1 MKKTHGFRRIALV
14 AATLAGLGIAR
25 QPLAED
31 IDLYV
36 GGQAVTGGSVNV
48 LIVLD
53 NTSNF
58 SSNNQGFADEY
69 DADGDGNTT
78 ENGTQGS
85 IEIGTLNEI
94 AQTLGDTVNLGLM
107 QYADAGGGYPVFA
120 VRSMNNTTKTAFSN
134 LSSIMK
140 ANVGTPQYK
149 GPANADYD
157 DLLNSVLRYFN
168 SFARYKDLNSQG
180 DLRDYTGNTV
190 PIDRTALGSFGY
202 SGTPSNTDYTGNY
215 VGPSSADENC
225 TKNYVIFI
233 GNGYPSQSANTKVT
247 KFNETVALFSPA
259 PTPSSAAIA
268 AADSL
273 GQYAPYWTRF
283 MKMYGV
289 QNGTTWNNI
298 TSYAVDVCKNG
309 CDNGSG
315 PDQSTLLKSIAAQGG
330 GKYFKST
337 SKSEIKAALTQ
348 IFAEIQAVN
357 SVFASATLPIS
368 VNTQGTY
375 ENQVYV
381 GVFRPDADARPRW
394 YGNLKEYKFGRYCDA
409 DGNDQVLIDTTRT
422 LTSGIITATHTGTAS
437 GAVTGTFSG
446 NVTGVDGTVTAVSGT
461 VSGTVTGSTT
471 VYLAAA
477 KSGGSPGTSGSPGT
491 GAGSG
496 TVTGTITGSGTGTGT
511 SSFTGTF
518 VDTPSLSGSY
528 TITDERMGDD
538 VAAATCP
545 SGTTLKLYLA
555 DKHGYRAIDESGNTG
570 FIDLQARSYWSGAST
585 FWATTPNNTAGSSDL
600 PDGPDVERGGAAY
613 RLRTKWA
620 GQATSTNPDGRKVYT
635 CLGTCL
641 AAVVGNSARTLSS
654 NVISTTNTE
663 VTGKAEMQVPSG
675 TATVALSQ
683 SNNLVTATATAAHGF
698 GSVGATVAGVTI
710 AGATPTDYNGSK
722 TITVTSTTQFTYP
735 LTVEPDVTVTDA
747 ATATRAGVNVNITA
761 MTFTPTTPG
770 LTTVTV
776 TTDAAHNLNPG
787 DSTTIANAA
796 TSALNGT
803 FTTIAP
809 TSGTTITY
817 QATLPDNPGTETTH
831 GTSVVGTQSETHATI
846 TYTTSQCKT
855 GAAAGCFIVESTS
868 NLGNQYAAGASVTIS
883 GAVPTV
889 YNGTWTISAVGSS
902 CIGVPNGN
910 QTKYCVTKAAV
921 SYTSPDTGTGRTASS
936 QGVLSEAVSITRA
949 SGNTYATVTATDGA
963 HAFADGEAITISGAS
978 KSQYNGSWTISNTAS
993 PTFRISPVTLTPS
1006 ASPSGTITATLSGAT
1021 AGPDINN
1028 LILWTRGK
1036 DLWEDEDGNSSLTNV
1051 RATVHGDVLHARPV
1065 VVNYGGSTGI
1075 VGFYGSNDGFL
1086 RAVSGGL
1093 ADTDGAELWSFVPEE
1108 FLDYNKL
1115 SRRYK
1120 NDQLVLY
1127 PNTGCSTT
1135 SPATRDYFW
1144 DGPVTAYQTTDL
1156 ATTYIF
1162 AGMRRGGRSIYA
1174 LDVSS
1179 PTEPKLLWRISNTK
1193 INNTASTDYSE
1204 LGQTWSEPKV
1214 VKLKGTNAG
1223 TAETLVALAFGA
1235 GYDSTVEDK
1244 PVGSQRTVTMGR
1256 GVYIANAATGARVA
1270 LLEAPSGATPYSFA
1284 AEVMPL
1290 DIDNDG
1296 YIDRIYAVDTGGNVY
1311 RFDANQGVAITSSG
1325 YWTSYIIAKVGD
1337 VDNNGGTDARK
1348 FLFAPEVL
1356 PFKLG
1361 GQIKVNVLVG
1371 SGDREKP
1378 LPNFKATGA
1387 PSTLSCTTT
1396 NLYSGT
1402 PAGTYYPSGTST
1414 TAYQSYKVQDHF
1426 FAMIDDVQY
1435 GADAATA
1442 NTSPIVIAN
1451 LKQINSST
1459 VGTTTLSAGFDVSN
1473 PGIYRGW
1480 TIALNNSPN
1489 NTSTNNEEKV
1499 VNQARVVGGVA
1510 YFATSTPALPDVSA
1524 NICSNLGEARGYAV
1538 DPFTGL
1544 PAINRTDSDG
1554 TNTFSELDYSTKF
1567 SGGGLPPT
1575 VTAGVVTIGGT
1586 PYRFIIG
1593 SGSSS
1598 VTSAS
1603 SIAGT
1608 RNIVNLRG
1616 TRSRLYWSYGADN

>member
-1 MKKTHGFRRIALV
+1 MKTTLTYRRIALV
-14 AATLAGLGIAR
+14 AATLAALGTAR
-25 QPLAED
+25 HPLAED

-36 GGQAVTGGSVNV
+36 GGQAVTGGEVNV

-58 SSNNQGFADEY
+58 SATNQGFTDEY

-85 IEIGTLNEI
+85 IEIGTLNEV
-94 AQTLGDTVNLGLM
+94 AQTLGDTVNMGLM
-107 QYADAGGGYPVFA
+107 QYADDGGGYPVFA
-120 VRSMNNTTKTAFSN
+120 VRAMNNTTKTVFSN
-134 LSSIMK
+134 LSSTMK

-149 GPANADYD
+149 GPSNADYD

-190 PIDRTALGSFGY
+190 PVDRTALGSFGY
-202 SGTPSNTDYTGNY
+202 SGTPSNANYTGNY
-215 VGPSSADENC
+215 VGPSSADNNC

-247 KFNETVALFSPA
+247 KFSDAVALFSPA

-283 MKMYGV
+283 MKTYGV
-289 QNGTTWNNI
+289 QNGATWNNI
-298 TSYAVDVCKNG
+298 TSYAIDVCKNG
-309 CDNGSG
+309 CDSGSG
-315 PDQSTLLKSIAAQGG
+315 PNQATLLKSMAANGG

-381 GVFRPDADARPRW
+381 GVFRPDSDARPRW

-409 DGNDQVLIDTTRT
+409 DGNDQVLIDSTRA

-437 GAVTGTFSG
+437 GTVTGTFSG
-446 NVTGVDGTVTAVSGT
+446 NVTAADGTVTAVSGN
-461 VSGTVTGSTT
+461 VSGTVVGSTT

-477 KSGGSPGTSGSPGT
+477 KSGSSAGTSGSPGT
-491 GAGSG
+491 GLGSG
-496 TVTGTITGSGTGTGT
+496 TVTGSITGSGSGTG
-511 SSFTGTF
+511 SSTFTGTL
-518 VDTPSLSGSY
+518 VDTPSLTGTY
-528 TITDERMGDD
+528 TITDERIADD
-538 VAAATCP
+538 VPAATCP

-585 FWATTPNNTAGSSDL
+585 FWATTPSTTAGSSDL
-600 PDGPDVERGGAAY
+600 PDGPEVERGGAAY

-620 GQATSTNPDGRKVYT
+620 GTATSPNQDGRKAYT

-641 AAVVGNSARTLSS
+641 AAATGAAARTLSS

-663 VTGKAEMQVPSG
+663 VTGKTELQPPSG
-675 TATVALSQ
+675 SATVSLARSG
-683 SNNLVTATATAAHGF
+683 NTVTATATVAHGF
-698 GSVGATVAGVTI
+698 STGNTVTI

-722 TITVTSTTQFTYP
+722 TITVTDATHFTYT
-735 LTVEPDVTVTDA
+735 LTEEPDASVTDA
-747 ATATRAGVNVNITA
+747 ATATKAGINVNIST
-761 MTFTPTTPG
+761 MTFTPTTAG
-770 LTTVTV
+770 STATVTV
-776 TTDAAHNLNPG
+776 TTATNHGLNIN
-787 DSTTIANAA
+787 DTTTIANAA
-796 TSALNGT
+796 NSALNGT
-803 FTTIAP
+803 FTVL
-809 TSGTTITY
+809 TSDGTTGFTY
-817 QATLPDNPGTETTH
+817 QATLPANPGTETTH

-846 TYTTSQCKT
+846 TYTTSQCKS

-868 NLGNQYAAGASVTIS
+868 GLGNNYAAGASVTIS
-883 GAVPTV
+883 GSVPTV

-902 CIGVPNGN
+902 CTGVANGN
-910 QTKYCVTKAAV
+910 QTKYCVTKAAA
-921 SYTSPDTGTGRTASS
+921 SYTSPDAGAGKTASS
-936 QGVLSEAVSITRA
+936 LGVSEAVTIQRTL
-949 SGNTYATVTATDGA
+949 GNTYATVTATDGA
-963 HAFADGEAITISGAS
+963 HTFANSDTIAISGAS

-993 PTFRISPVTLTPS
+993 PTFRISPVTVTPS
-1006 ASPSGTITATLSGAT
+1006 ASPTGTITATTGSGT
-1021 AGPDINN
+1021 AGPDITN

-1036 DLWEDEDGNSSLTNV
+1036 DLWEDEDGNASLTNV
-1051 RATVHGDVLHARPV
+1051 RASIHGDVLHARPV
-1065 VVNYGGSTGI
+1065 VVNYGGATGI

-1156 ATTYIF
+1156 ATTYIY

-1179 PTEPKLLWRISNTK
+1179 PTAPKLLWRISNTK
-1193 INNTASTDYSE
+1193 INNTASADYSE

-1223 TAETLVALAFGA
+1223 VTETLVALAFGA
-1235 GYDSTVEDK
+1235 GYDNTVEDK
-1244 PVGSQRTVTMGR
+1244 PVGSQRSVTMGR
-1256 GVYIANAATGARVA
+1256 GVYIANATTGARVA
-1270 LLEAPSGATPYSFA
+1270 LLAAPTGVTPYSFA

-1296 YIDRIYAVDTGGNVY
+1296 YIDRIYAADTGGNVY
-1311 RFDANQGVAITSSG
+1311 RFDANQTVAITSSS
-1325 YWTSYIIAKVGD
+1325 YWTTYIIAKAGD
-1337 VDNNGGTDARK
+1337 VGNDGGTDARK

-1356 PFKLG
+1356 PFKQG
-1361 GQIKVNVLVG
+1361 GQTKVNILVG

-1378 LPNFKATGA
+1378 LPNFKSTGA
-1387 PSTLSCTTT
+1387 PSTLSCTST

-1402 PAGTYYPSGTST
+1402 YADTYYPSGTST
-1414 TAYQSYKVQDHF
+1414 TAYQTYKVQDYF
-1426 FAMIDDVQY
+1426 FSMIDSVQY
-1435 GADAATA
+1435 GTDPTTA
-1442 NTSPIVIAN
+1442 NASPIVVAD

-1459 VGTTTLSAGFDVSN
+1459 VGTTTLNTGFDVSN
-1473 PGIYRGW
+1473 PGVYKGW
-1480 TIALNNSPN
+1480 SIVLNNSPN
-1489 NTSTNNEEKV
+1489 NTTTNNEEKV

-1544 PAINRTDSDG
+1544 PAVNRTDLDG
-1554 TNTFSELDYSTKF
+1554 ANTFSESDYSTKF

-1593 SGSSS
+1593 SGGSS

-1603 SIAGT
+1603 SIAGS
-1608 RNIVNLRG
+1608 RNIITLRG